1 MIGGVCRRR
10 WQHVRP
16 DHTSQECSVRSS
28 SSLLPDATRCP
39 LIANHP
45 WEVKPCQGPALQP
58 LKDSPALANASKPV
72 LRRVLRQPAGE
83 RRRPAVRRLYYQLL
97 DLSSIRFS
105 LSQRL
110 EKAFHMP
117 PGMSR
122 VGRGAHL
129 RAVPR
134 QYFRCLFS
142 VGRTQ
147 LQSTDELSVPRR
159 LRQPSYAMPKEVG
172 SKAVITQHTQ
182 HLCCCRVSP
191 LRRTRNDR
199 APLRSSL
206 RIAR

>member
-10 WQHVRP
+10 WQHVRL
-16 DHTSQECSVRSS
+16 DHASQECSVRSS

-97 DLSSIRFS
+97 DLRSIRFP
-105 LSQRL
+105 LSQGL

-117 PGMSR
+117 SDMCR

-129 RAVPR
+129 RAVPL
-134 QYFRCLFS
+134 QYLRRLLS

-147 LQSTDELSVPRR
+147 LQPTDEFGMPLR
-159 LRQPSYAMPKEVG
+159 LRQPRYAVPKEVC
-172 SKAVITQHTQ
+172 S
-182 HLCCCRVSP
+182 
-191 LRRTRNDR
+191 
-199 APLRSSL
+199 
-206 RIAR
+206 